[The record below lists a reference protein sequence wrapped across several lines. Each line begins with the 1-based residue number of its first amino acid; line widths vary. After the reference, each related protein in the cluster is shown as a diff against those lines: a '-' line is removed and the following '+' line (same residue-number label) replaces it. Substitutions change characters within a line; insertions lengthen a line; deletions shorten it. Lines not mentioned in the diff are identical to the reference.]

1 MRDDFAIFIPSYDRC
16 EILKQKTLHMLKE
29 YNYSG
34 KWYVVVDD
42 NDPQLEI
49 YKEKIPEEHLL
60 IFHKPDYYDYY
71 DTCYN
76 KKNIEAKLYPVAFID
91 DISKKLDLKYYLMLD
106 DDITKFLFRYN
117 DNGKLLSKDLNYKT
131 FEKFLT
137 YYTDFLNDTCYSV
150 ISFDISDLL
159 VGGVQ
164 NILMKNGYN
173 YNLSGI
179 CMKKVN
185 SDFKFCNVFNEI
197 AASLQLNALKGNY
210 VITLPYVFF
219 NTKFIVKDE
228 YTIYKRDRGG
238 CEKQY
243 GIQGTVPYNNVLII
257 LMVAPSFFL
266 YMELVN
272 DKINTVK
279 KKMKKKNYYPK
290 IIDYR
295 WKK

>member
-1 MRDDFAIFIPSYDRC
+1 MRNDFAIFIPSYDRC
-16 EILKQKTLHMLKE
+16 EILKRKTLHMLKE
-29 YNYSG
+29 YKYTG
-34 KWYVVVDD
+34 KWFVVVDD
-42 NDPQLEI
+42 NDP
-49 YKEKIPEEHLL
+49 LL

-71 DTCYN
+71 DTCFN

-117 DNGKLLSKDLNYKT
+117 DNGKLVSKDLNYKT

-137 YYTDFLNDTCYSV
+137 YYIDFLNDTCYSV

-159 VGGVQ
+159 VGGIQ

-179 CMKKVN
+179 CMKKVK
-185 SDFKFCNVFNEI
+185 SGFKFCNVFNEI

-219 NTKFIVKDE
+219 NTRFAVKDE
-228 YTIYKRDRGG
+228 YTIYNRDRGG

-243 GIQGTVPYNNVLII
+243 EIQGTVSYNNVLII
-257 LMVAPSFFL
+257 LMVAPNVLL

-279 KKMKKKNYYPK
+279 KKMDKRNYYPK